1 MCLLLAILLF
11 DMVPQPS
18 AKALSSD
25 AKLKK
30 AGLCLTEEIH
40 VLDQLPSDV
49 RYSDTGHEF
58 NVKSM
63 IYIK

>member
-1 MCLLLAILLF
+1 
-11 DMVPQPS
+11 MVPQPS

-40 VLDQLPSDV
+40 VLDKLPSDV
-49 RYSDTGHEF
+49 RYSDTGREF
-58 NVKSM
+58 NVNKSM
-63 IYIK
+63 IFIKYGVFKQKHI